1 MQKWCHLDYFLPWML
16 PVSTC
21 TPCFSIFGY
30 ECWGYHLHL
39 GGNCV
44 LCFPGILFRG
54 TLVLSFNQEN
64 RLVVFLLLNFLTV
77 SLVNTGSWI
86 IVSRAQQMTSFFSRN
101 KTFLDNFIMYNG
113 SFIFVGFFSLCSSK
127 LLVREKEKKKKKGKC
142 V

>member
-1 MQKWCHLDYFLPWML
+1 ML
-16 PVSTC
+16 PGSTC

-39 GGNCV
+39 GENCV

-64 RLVVFLLLNFLTV
+64 RLVVFLFIELLTV

-86 IVSRAQQMTSFFSRN
+86 IVSKAQQMTSFFSRN
-101 KTFLDNFIMYNG
+101 KTFLDNFIMYNR
-113 SFIFVGFFSLCSSK
+113 SLGFFSLCSSK
-127 LLVREKEKKKKKGKC
+127 LLVREKEKNKEKMCLKSTSVNSLWQGWRKIL
-142 V
+142 